1 MIEDLEQYE
10 TRGEK
15 PISLKCGPRELK
27 LVSNESSQWA
37 LQEEYPHLWSI
48 LSVGSAMAPR
58 GPGWAWA
65 LRARSWPGSWARD
78 YPNPAGSRPG
88 LGLNPGPIPIPRD
101 WQKPNPVRTLLEVIW
116 VQRFFFEWNDLFKN
130 KFFPRKTSRWN
141 RRIKINP
148 KVLIGRIRSEDD
160 DEDFEVGHCG
170 QICSWIWR
178 IWSLF

>member
-101 WQKPNPVRTLLEVIW
+101 WQKPNPVRTLISMVGISW
-116 VQRFFFEWNDLFKN
+116 FKSSFN
-130 KFFPRKTSRWN
+130 SNQSIHRKS
-141 RRIKINP
+141 
-148 KVLIGRIRSEDD
+148 
-160 DEDFEVGHCG
+160 
-170 QICSWIWR
+170 QACSSVFKCWFDR
-178 IWSLF
+178 EKKSFRCVSLSWWLN